1 MDKARLQKILNSFV
15 AQYQESHSTITK
27 WRQPLMAV
35 ASAADPLFVKL
46 KSVVSPSHF
55 LPVDLLCTAR
65 TVVTYFIPFEKSIA
79 QSNVHGH
86 LASEEW
92 ARAYIETNALLTAL
106 GLAMKKAIE
115 LAGFSAEFTP
125 PTHKFDPKILFS
137 DWSHRHVAYI
147 AGLGKFGLN
156 NMLIT
161 ESGCCGRIGSFVTS
175 LDLPANSKAK
185 DEACLYRHNGSCERC
200 VKRCVG
206 NALYTDQFDHYKCYK
221 VYLENKKKYE
231 KMGLA
236 GVCGKCLVSTPC
248 SFINPVRKIQEK

>member
-1 MDKARLQKILNSFV
+1 MEKARLQEILNSFV
-15 AQYQESHSTITK
+15 AQYQESHRTITK

-55 LPVDLLCTAR
+55 LPVDLLRTAR

-79 QSNVHGH
+79 QSNVPGH

-92 ARAYIETNALLTAL
+92 ARAYIETNTLLTAS

-115 LAGFSAEFTP
+115 STGFAVAFTP
-125 PTHKFDPKILFS
+125 PPQNFDPKILFS
-137 DWSHRHVAYI
+137 DWSHRHVGYI

-161 ESGCCGRIGSFVTS
+161 ESGCSGRIGSFVTS
-175 LDLPANSKAK
+175 LDLPADSRPKG
-185 DEACLYRHNGSCERC
+185 EFCLYRHNGSCERC

-206 NALYTDQFDHYKCYK
+206 DALYTDQFDRYKCYK
-221 VYLENKKKYE
+221 VYLENKNKFE
-231 KMGLA
+231 KLGLS

-248 SFINPVRKIQEK
+248 SFINPVRKVQEK